1 VIQKPTKKRISF
13 ISGVL
18 LLINGL
24 FLFLLL
30 IAYAAYHIPPATIPY
45 LPFAGLA
52 YPYILLAN
60 LLFILFWIVKRIK
73 FALIP
78 LLLVLLGWNH
88 IGRLFQLNGIS
99 TRDEP
104 GIKVVSYNIQ
114 NFIKYNTSTTKYL
127 SDFENQDRITD
138 WLTEQKADIVCLQE
152 MLYDRDNYDQF
163 AARLGTH
170 IGCPNNYHEN
180 YYKTSRDK
188 LDAIA
193 IFTRFPI
200 IRKGHLEYDDKSIG
214 IYTDLVM
221 GQDTVRLYNLHLA
234 SIHFRKEDY
243 EFITGFSPQQ
253 EQEKIKTG
261 TLQIIAKMKVA
272 FEKRALQSKII
283 ENELESSPYPV
294 ILCGDFNDTPSSY
307 SYHRLT
313 RNLDDA
319 FVVSGKGIGTT
330 YAGENFPAFRID
342 YILYDPFFKA
352 SGFERHK
359 INLSDHYPISCT
371 LHPVDSNN

>member
-1 VIQKPTKKRISF
+1 MT
-13 ISGVL
+13 GVL
-18 LLINGL
+18 LLING
-24 FLFLLL
+24 FFILLL
-30 IAYAAYHIPPATIPY
+30 LLAYAAYHIPPATIPY

-60 LLFILFWIVKRIK
+60 LLFVLFWIVKRIK

-78 LLLVLLGWNH
+78 LLFILLGWNH
-88 IGRLFQLNGIS
+88 IGRLFQLNGKA
-99 TRDEP
+99 TGDEA

-138 WLTEQKADIVCLQE
+138 WLTQQNADIVCLQE

-163 AARLGTH
+163 AAQLGNH

-200 IRKGHLEYDDKSIG
+200 LNTGHLEYDDKSIG
-214 IYTDLVM
+214 IYADLVINH
-221 GQDTVRLYNLHLA
+221 DTVRLYNLHLA

-253 EQEKIKTG
+253 EQEEIKTG
-261 TLQIIAKMKVA
+261 TLQIIAKMRVA

-283 ENELESSPYPV
+283 EKELELSPYPT
-294 ILCGDFNDTPSSY
+294 IICGDFNDTPHSY

-313 RNLDDA
+313 RKLIDA

-342 YILYDPFFKA
+342 YILYDPMFTA
-352 SGFERHK
+352 SGFIRHK

-371 LHPVDSNN
+371 LHTRSSNN